1 VSHLREHDSC
11 GNVPTLAV
19 FSFVAVPDAIRAA
32 GVSSRARAR
41 VEVDTEMLE
50 KEITAGV
57 EAGIEIIEIGTTAR
71 VKVGAE
77 IV

>member
-1 VSHLREHDSC
+1 MSRLHEHDSC
-11 GNVPTLAV
+11 GNIPTLAV
-19 FSFVAVPDAIRAA
+19 FSFVAVPDAIRAT
-32 GVSSRARAR
+32 GVSSEARAR

-50 KEITAGV
+50 KEITAGI
-57 EAGIEIIEIGTTAR
+57 EAGMEIIEIGTTAR